1 MSTARGCVQTV
12 LGPVAPE
19 TLGATLMHEHVLC
32 DLTVPELAAQQ
43 LPEVEIR
50 LDNAFEIR
58 HHWCRHYGNHVLND
72 LELAVDELLRYR
84 TAGGSALV
92 ELTCEGIAPDAN
104 GLAKVAERTGLHIV
118 AGCGPYVEAHLTVEQ
133 RARTIEQAAEAMVR
147 AVSEGIDGSGV
158 RAGIL
163 GEIGVSTPC
172 TAVERKS
179 LLASVLAQSV
189 TGAAIN
195 VHPPRTLRGTLE
207 VIEIL
212 AGAGAEE
219 QHSDGHL
226 SRPESLVEEE
236 RQESRRQESSG
247 QAVQGEERG
256 DPPEDAAALRRDPN
270 PLLVPLRSFD
280 RGGESG
286 VDERRGE
293 QQGGVACQDDPER
306 RRLLHREDDSK
317 QSGQSRQKSA
327 ERVAGILEHVV
338 PGKGG
343 RSSGVG

>member
-32 DLTVPELAAQQ
+32 DLTAPGLASQQ
-43 LPEVEIR
+43 VLEVEIR

-72 LELAVDELLRYR
+72 VDLAVDELLRYR

-92 ELTCEGIAPDAN
+92 ELTCEGIAPDAH

-118 AGCGPYVEAHLTVEQ
+118 AGCGPYVEAHLTVER
-133 RARTIEQAAEAMVR
+133 RARTIEQVAEAMVR

-172 TAVERKS
+172 TAVERRS
-179 LLASVLAQSV
+179 LLASALAQSA
-189 TGAAIN
+189 TGAPIN

-212 AGAGAEE
+212 AGAGANLARVIVSHVDRTLFTVDDMQRVADTGVVLELDFFGIE
-219 QHSDGHL
+219 SAYYPFADVDLPNDGQRVR
-226 SRPESLVEEE
+226 SIAELV
-236 RQESRRQESSG
+236 RRGHVDQIVVS
-247 QAVQGEERG
+247 QDICTRTR
-256 DPPEDAAALRRDPN
+256 LRRYGGHGYAHLLEN
-270 PLLVPLRSFD
+270 AMPLML
-280 RGGESG
+280 
-286 VDERRGE
+286 RRGL
-293 QQGGVACQDDPER
+293 GQDDVDRILVRTP
-306 RRLLHREDDSK
+306 RRLLTL
-317 QSGQSRQKSA
+317 Q
-327 ERVAGILEHVV
+327 
-338 PGKGG
+338 
-343 RSSGVG
+343 